1 MAAPATCH
9 LETLM
14 LPKNESNT
22 CWWLSANLAL
32 FHKPREEI
40 RQYYESI
47 HQSNMN
53 PSSVTA
59 SNASPVTASPVT
71 ASNAS
76 TATASN
82 ASTATASNASTVTAS
97 TGSNQSDL
105 FNRELSRNF
114 IGVYEY
120 YSGANSTVTLSNLTE
135 WRLGSNMA
143 EVFNTADFQVDS
155 YGLQSSDEYI
165 SKLSGFLGFDKGL
178 IPINPGESTSALD
191 TFAYD
196 IQLHAN
202 HFGKP
207 VEGLPKFYSQLS
219 SRVETL
225 ILTVGRLGKDA
236 KTSIPIVPLSTITV
250 PTFEISTFLAHS
262 NDLDEFMQ
270 THARSNAPDSNL
282 NLIEMPYKSSNIA
295 EYTTPSEFYLDAM
308 VVYEP
313 GHYVSYVKCE
323 TNDTWYYYKAM
334 KEGTLADVA
343 AGNISYSNFDA
354 LMLDKG
360 KDISENLT
368 HMIYS
373 KVIGKM

>member
-9 LETLM
+9 LETLI

-22 CWWLSANLAL
+22 CWWLTANLAL
-32 FHKPREEI
+32 FHKPRKEIEE
-40 RQYYESI
+40 YGLNLVS
-47 HQSNMN
+47 SNGT
-53 PSSVTA
+53 PKVFA
-59 SNASPVTASPVT
+59 
-71 ASNAS
+71 
-76 TATASN
+76 
-82 ASTATASNASTVTAS
+82 
-97 TGSNQSDL
+97 GSNQSDI
-105 FNRELSRNF
+105 FNRELSMNF
-114 IGVYEY
+114 IRLYGY
-120 YSGANSTVTLSNLTE
+120 YTGAFSNMDLSNLSE
-135 WRLGSNMA
+135 LRLGSNMV

-155 YGLQSSDEYI
+155 NGLQSSDEYI
-165 SKLSGFLGFDKGL
+165 TKLSGYLGFDKGL
-178 IPINPGESTSALD
+178 IPINPGESRSALD

-207 VEGLPKFYSQLS
+207 VEGLPNFYSQLS

-225 ILTVGRLGKDA
+225 VLTVGRGANDS
-236 KTSIPIVPLSTITV
+236 KTSIPIMPLSNIIV
-250 PTFEISTFLAHS
+250 PTFDISTFLADS

-270 THARSNAPDSNL
+270 SHSRSTAPDSNL

-295 EYTTPSEFYLDAM
+295 EYTTTSDFYLDAM

-334 KEGTLADVA
+334 KEGTLMDVT
-343 AGNISYSNFDA
+343 AGNRSYSNFDA
-354 LMLDKG
+354 LMLEKG
-360 KDISENLT
+360 KEISENVT

>member
-9 LETLM
+9 LESLM

-40 RQYYESI
+40 VQY
-47 HQSNMN
+47 HSNID
-53 PSSVTA
+53 S
-59 SNASPVTASPVT
+59 
-71 ASNAS
+71 S
-76 TATASN
+76 TATVRFAGSTMSN
-82 ASTATASNASTVTAS
+82 T
-97 TGSNQSDL
+97 SDL
-105 FNRELSRNF
+105 FNRELSSNF
-114 IGVYEY
+114 IGLYEY
-120 YSGANSTVTLSNLTE
+120 YTGASSNVTLSNITE

-143 EVFNTADFQVDS
+143 DIFNTVDFQVDRNR
-155 YGLQSSDEYI
+155 LQSSDEYI
-165 SKLSGFLGFDKGL
+165 TKLSGFLGFDKGL
-178 IPINPGESTSALD
+178 IPINPGASTSALD

-207 VEGLPKFYSQLS
+207 VEGLPNFYSQLS
-219 SRVETL
+219 SQVETL
-225 ILTVGRLGKDA
+225 ILTVGRGTNDS
-236 KTSIPIVPLSTITV
+236 KTSIPIVPLSNITI
-250 PTFEISTFLAHS
+250 PTFEISALLADS
-262 NDLDEFMQ
+262 NDLDQFMQ
-270 THARSNAPDSNL
+270 SHARSNAPDVNL
-282 NLIEMPYKSSNIA
+282 NMIEMPYKLSNIA
-295 EYTTPSEFYLDAM
+295 EYTRISEFYLDAM
-308 VVYEP
+308 IVYEP
-313 GHYVSYVKCE
+313 GHYVSYVKCQ

-334 KEGTLADVA
+334 KEGTLTDVT